1 MLVLG
6 HVCDSSVYKLKLRF
20 ALFHWQEAAW
30 ITCSELRTAFYLSS
44 SAGAAKE
51 EAGRVRT
58 LPRVEPEPLKV
69 SIRGNW
75 GSFSTRVM
83 SPPWCLELPWTVSNC
98 VPHISPLSESKHL
111 LGVILLFSVT
121 VACVSAREASF
132 HFDLVSFSV
141 EYRMRTEHM
150 AQVPDNDLDTPAWR
164 KWWWPLGQGWACL
177 T

>member
-30 ITCSELRTAFYLSS
+30 TTCSELRTAFYLSS

-69 SIRGNW
+69 SIWGNW
-75 GSFSTRVM
+75 GSFSTRAM
-83 SPPWCLELPWTVSNC
+83 SPPWCLELPWTVIVCLTSLLFLKASIC
-98 VPHISPLSESKHL
+98 RGDLVIFCCCSLCECEGGFFSFW
-111 LGVILLFSVT
+111 LGVSTHGISY
-121 VACVSAREASF
+121 EN
-132 HFDLVSFSV
+132 
-141 EYRMRTEHM
+141 M
-150 AQVPDNDLDTPAWR
+150 AQVPDDDLDTPAWR
-164 KWWWPLGQGWACL
+164 EWWWPSGQGWACL